1 MTGIRKSG
9 KTPVFA
15 PLHKGY
21 LRPLVPSEP
30 TALSIEQA
38 RARIK
43 GYIVRTP
50 ILTNTALNE
59 HLAAHILFK
68 AENLQWT
75 GAFKFRGAIK
85 RLLQLTPTEAL
96 AGVVTWSS
104 GNHGLALSYGAKLL
118 GVRATVLMPFDAP
131 QIKIDGVRANGAI
144 VRLYDNKFE
153 NREEIGRMISAETGG
168 TIVPPYDDPNEDLEV
183 GMVGVNEMLLATA
196 EAPFG
201 GIKESGMGHE
211 GGSFGIQDYL
221 DPKNVKIQLKETAH
235 G

>member
-15 PLHKGY
+15 PLHEGY

-38 RARIK
+38 RVRIK
-43 GYIVRTP
+43 GHIVRTP
-50 ILTNTALNE
+50 ILANAAPNE

-68 AENLQWT
+68 AENLLRT
-75 GAFKFRGAIK
+75 GAFKFRGAIN

-104 GNHGLALSYGAKLL
+104 GNHGIVLSYGAKLL

-131 QIKIDGVRANGAI
+131 QTKIDGVRANGAI
-144 VRLYDNKFE
+144 VRLYDKEYE
-153 NREEIGRMISAETGG
+153 NREEIGRMISTETGA
-168 TIVPPYDDPNEDLEV
+168 TIVPPYDDPYEDLQV
-183 GMVGVNEMLLATA
+183 GMVGVNEMLLATV

-201 GIKESGMGHE
+201 GVKESGMGRE
-211 GGSFGIQDYL
+211 GGSFGIQDCL
-221 DPKNVKIQLKETAH
+221 DPKYVKIRLKETAH

>member
-1 MTGIRKSG
+1 
-9 KTPVFA
+9 
-15 PLHKGY
+15 
-21 LRPLVPSEP
+21 
-30 TALSIEQA
+30 
-38 RARIK
+38 
-43 GYIVRTP
+43 
-50 ILTNTALNE
+50 
-59 HLAAHILFK
+59 
-68 AENLQWT
+68 
-75 GAFKFRGAIK
+75 
-85 RLLQLTPTEAL
+85 
-96 AGVVTWSS
+96 
-104 GNHGLALSYGAKLL
+104 
-118 GVRATVLMPFDAP
+118 MPFDAP

-201 GIKESGMGHE
+201 GSKESGMGHE